1 MGRFGDGN
9 SSAIRLCLGGVR
21 VRVRVRFRV
30 RFRIRVRVRAGVR
43 LRVEK
48 KVIAELASPKR
59 PRSNTF
65 FLEILTFDMIF
76 EL

>member
-1 MGRFGDGN
+1 MGRFGDGTFR
-9 SSAIRLCLGGVR
+9 AIRLCSGEVR
-21 VRVRVRFRV
+21 VRVRIRFRV
-30 RFRIRVRVRAGVR
+30 RFRIRVRVRAGFM

-48 KVIAELASPKR
+48 KVVAELASPKR

>member
-1 MGRFGDGN
+1 MGRFGDGTFRRRQFVGD
-9 SSAIRLCLGGVR
+9 SFVFRGVR

-48 KVIAELASPKR
+48 KVVAELASPKR
-59 PRSNTF
+59 PRSPIRAKKG
-65 FLEILTFDMIF
+65 LK
-76 EL
+76 

>member
-1 MGRFGDGN
+1 MTSFPEWDVSAMGRFGDGN

-48 KVIAELASPKR
+48 KVVAELASPKL
-59 PRSNTF
+59 PRSP
-65 FLEILTFDMIF
+65 
-76 EL
+76 